1 MPDDQGA
8 QQLARDHDAQA
19 GQPAWLPQQVGY
31 QPQAQEIGL
40 RHPLGR
46 VLLEDKTG
54 AQQHG
59 CE

>member
-1 MPDDQGA
+1 MPDNPGA

-19 GQPAWLPQQVGY
+19 DQPAWLPEQVGY

-40 RHPLGR
+40 RYPLGR
-46 VLLEDKTG
+46 VLLEHETG
-54 AQQHG
+54 AEQHG